1 MRKKILYYFLKYY
14 HIVKKIFINNIINDI
29 NDIDTNSSIPFSLSD
44 IDPMESYNILQINI
58 PKTNIHNSIPKLNSS
73 YAYSFASNNNNS
85 INPLNWNDNK
95 TERINSR
102 IGDKNNMRHRKSFT
116 YGNIKVNMNKENE
129 DIKILENNNSM
140 FNNSYSLINNN
151 NSQTSRHVFP
161 NYTFT
166 TPNKYIYPIIL
177 NNNNNNNLNNNLL
190 YQYPGNTIIYPND
203 SKSEQMKP
211 LFWYTNETPSI
222 NQVSIMQDSNYL
234 NSFQNQTPKYINNSA
249 YFNSI
254 TNINNSYSEDYLNK
268 QIFDFINANSKTKKN
283 IIINIGKKHNI
294 KLNKT
299 KKTNT
304 KEKKIKEKIEKNRKD
319 KSLGKNRNKQMVFEK
334 IKKKNYSEYHELNN
348 NENENF
354 QNEIVINKYK
364 KNQKL
369 KLIKENKMNKIKNN
383 IPIGQKKKSNINNLK
398 RNDIYL
404 DKNKIIKNYSI
415 EISNSTQ
422 LINNNDFIYENN
434 SQNNINNHMIDKY
447 KNKNI
452 KNIDN
457 SLDKAEDEQNN
468 SNNENL
474 EMTLQSMND
483 SKMLEMANLF
493 VEGDMNLNKDKIVE
507 ILNEKNIQKNIR
519 INK

>member
-1 MRKKILYYFLKYY
+1 M
-14 HIVKKIFINNIINDI
+14 
-29 NDIDTNSSIPFSLSD
+29 
-44 IDPMESYNILQINI
+44 
-58 PKTNIHNSIPKLNSS
+58 
-73 YAYSFASNNNNS
+73 
-85 INPLNWNDNK
+85 
-95 TERINSR
+95 
-102 IGDKNNMRHRKSFT
+102 
-116 YGNIKVNMNKENE
+116 
-129 DIKILENNNSM
+129 
-140 FNNSYSLINNN
+140 
-151 NSQTSRHVFP
+151 
-161 NYTFT
+161 
-166 TPNKYIYPIIL
+166 
-177 NNNNNNNLNNNLL
+177 
-190 YQYPGNTIIYPND
+190 
-203 SKSEQMKP
+203 
-211 LFWYTNETPSI
+211 
-222 NQVSIMQDSNYL
+222 
-234 NSFQNQTPKYINNSA
+234 
-249 YFNSI
+249 
-254 TNINNSYSEDYLNK
+254 
-268 QIFDFINANSKTKKN
+268 
-283 IIINIGKKHNI
+283 
-294 KLNKT
+294 
-299 KKTNT
+299 
-304 KEKKIKEKIEKNRKD
+304 
-319 KSLGKNRNKQMVFEK
+319 
-334 IKKKNYSEYHELNN
+334 
-348 NENENF
+348 
-354 QNEIVINKYK
+354 INKYK

-474 EMTLQSMND
+474 ELTLQSMND